1 MHPML
6 RKLEGGDRRSLDR
19 APEVV
24 AEVMEDPD
32 LLKVLLSGLL
42 SDGAAVRMRAAD
54 AMEKASVRSPEY
66 LQQQK
71 GFLMGQAA
79 KSNQKEVRWQVPAPV
94 PAMHQMT
101 HAILEIS
108 HAPRQTA
115 QLRRPHRMDR

>member
-6 RKLEGGDRRSLDR
+6 RKLEGGDRRSLGR

-24 AEVMEDPD
+24 AEVIDDPD
-32 LLKVLLSGLL
+32 LLSGLL
-42 SDGAAVRMRAAD
+42 SEDAVVRMRAAD
-54 AMEKASVRSPEY
+54 AMEKASVRSPEC
-66 LQQQK
+66 LEPHK
-71 GFLMGQAA
+71 GFLIGQAA